1 MNFRRWCEAVQRF
14 ILLPSNSRR
23 VDHLLLGSID
33 AKNHSVNFRSWCEAV
48 RRSSCNLLFSFC
60 SFRSSESNRCF
71 SSPSYRNNRQVL
83 NPLNPLLIS
92 LKFLHVISILCKT
105 EWWWELSTWS
115 QKIEDKSNRHFNK
128 FSLQLLLEMYGDNKT
143 EFWSFS
149 HHQGKQAP
157 IYHNSYLFLWAES
170 CRPLPTPPPPRF
182 PLLDSLWHGKA
193 NVQNVCSRIF
203 AGVNSQVIS
212 EFQKTLTFKTWPSA
226 KPSLW
231 KWVLFARE

>member
-1 MNFRRWCEAVQRF
+1 MNFRRWYEAVRRF
-14 ILLPSNSRR
+14 ILLPSNCRK

-83 NPLNPLLIS
+83 NPLLIS

-115 QKIEDKSNRHFNK
+115 QKINLTDTSTNSPYNFYWKCMGTTKQNFEVLAIIKANK
-128 FSLQLLLEMYGDNKT
+128 
-143 EFWSFS
+143 
-149 HHQGKQAP
+149 HQSTTTP
-157 IYHNSYLFLWAES
+157 ISSSVAES
-170 CRPLPTPPPPRF
+170 CENEFYSHENKKITFTSMVSHLA
-182 PLLDSLWHGKA
+182 SLWNALTRLQSSLCFFTIG
-193 NVQNVCSRIF
+193 IF
-203 AGVNSQVIS
+203 
-212 EFQKTLTFKTWPSA
+212 
-226 KPSLW
+226 
-231 KWVLFARE
+231 

>member
-1 MNFRRWCEAVQRF
+1 MNFRRWCEAVQRL

-83 NPLNPLLIS
+83 NPLLIS

-115 QKIEDKSNRHFNK
+115 QKINLTDTSTNSPYNFYWKCMGTTKQNFEVLAIIKANK
-128 FSLQLLLEMYGDNKT
+128 
-143 EFWSFS
+143 
-149 HHQGKQAP
+149 HQSTTIP
-157 IYHNSYLFLWAES
+157 ISSSGQKAVDLFL
-170 CRPLPTPPPPRF
+170 LPTPPPPRF

-212 EFQKTLTFKTWPSA
+212 EFQKTVTFKTWPSA

-231 KWVLFARE
+231 KWVLFERE

>member
-1 MNFRRWCEAVQRF
+1 M
-14 ILLPSNSRR
+14 
-23 VDHLLLGSID
+23 LLL
-33 AKNHSVNFRSWCEAV
+33 
-48 RRSSCNLLFSFC
+48 SFLQKQQ
-60 SFRSSESNRCF
+60 R
-71 SSPSYRNNRQVL
+71 
-83 NPLNPLLIS
+83 S
-92 LKFLHVISILCKT
+92 LKPFKPSTDQLEISPCDINTLQNRVVMRIEHMIT
-105 EWWWELSTWS
+105 
-115 QKIEDKSNRHFNK
+115 EDKSNRHFNK

-157 IYHNSYLFLWAES
+157 IYHNSYLFL
-170 CRPLPTPPPPRF
+170 CPPPPRF

-193 NVQNVCSRIF
+193 KVQNVCSRIF

-212 EFQKTLTFKTWPSA
+212 EFQKTVTFKTWPSA

>member
-1 MNFRRWCEAVQRF
+1 M
-14 ILLPSNSRR
+14 
-23 VDHLLLGSID
+23 LLL
-33 AKNHSVNFRSWCEAV
+33 
-48 RRSSCNLLFSFC
+48 SFL
-60 SFRSSESNRCF
+60 
-71 SSPSYRNNRQVL
+71 QKQQ
-83 NPLNPLLIS
+83 IS
-92 LKFLHVISILCKT
+92 LKPSTDQLEISPCDINTLQNRVVMRIEHMIT
-105 EWWWELSTWS
+105 
-115 QKIEDKSNRHFNK
+115 EDKSNRHFNK

-170 CRPLPTPPPPRF
+170 CRPLPAP
-182 PLLDSLWHGKA
+182 LWHGKA